1 MKVHSPSCPLCQHT
15 DVRLYHQDRKRNYY
29 QCGQCEL
36 VFVPPESFL
45 SADQEHAEYL
55 LHENAF
61 DDQGY
66 RQFLFRLASPL
77 TASLSPGLSGLD
89 FGCGPAPVLADILAS
104 EGMNM
109 AIYDPL
115 FFPDSAV
122 LTKKYDFIT
131 CTEAIEHFHKPD
143 EELRLLVNL
152 LKPEGVL
159 AVMTKRVISQQ
170 RFTSWHYKND
180 PTHVCFFSEATFH
193 YIARTF
199 GFTVSFPA
207 ADVVFM
213 QKEA

>member
-1 MKVHSPSCPLCQHT
+1 MKVHFPSCPLCQHT

-29 QCGQCEL
+29 QCGRCEL
-36 VFVPPESFL
+36 VFVSPESFL
-45 SADQEHAEYL
+45 SADQEHAEYF
-55 LHENAF
+55 LHENSF
-61 DDQGY
+61 NDQGY
-66 RQFLFRLASPL
+66 QQFLSRLSSPL
-77 TASLSPGLSGLD
+77 VAALSPGLGGLD

-115 FFPDSAV
+115 FFPDRAALS
-122 LTKKYDFIT
+122 KQYDFIT

-152 LKPEGVL
+152 LKPEGLL
-159 AVMTKRVISQQ
+159 AVMTKRVINQQ

-193 YIARTF
+193 YIARTC
-199 GFTVSFPA
+199 GLTVSFPA

-213 QKEA
+213 QKEP